1 MSLNKT
7 HEKAPKA
14 SLLGISSILPKGSE
28 EYCLFD
34 SENTESETIYDDNFE
49 TEIEQVTFS
58 LDEEYL
64 KKVIDIE
71 DTSETDSIFDDD
83 SISETDSED
92 NDIIIEQKASKNLTR
107 CVIVDKIEGHIKRCE
122 NSKSFRTLWQLCG
135 VYQIDGKSIV
145 EADGVLEW
153 LDVCS
158 YHFNNNQKN
167 LHELGFKQL
176 KDTSQSK
183 IIERN
188 VQVVCNGQFNCSALE
203 PYNSLCERAFDKIK
217 NPQYVCCNCYE
228 LEGVHFH
235 TRSGRGRETLS
246 CKKRGDHKGDT
257 KKNLKMLA
265 NWLLHVT
272 NNENFEYQENVLTTI
287 LPQIS
292 PFFNAKNKST
302 MVSQPDISNTLDKS
316 LYSNHSA
323 PSYFILKTVMK
334 LNQIPIEF
342 QEEELNELKYKE
354 IGREMGQNLWQS
366 YKCLKKN
373 INNLQTPES
382 LNDYISV
389 FPGSLTN
396 FFESMLTTILERK
409 TAESN
414 RKRLLKEKSL
424 KELDSQ
430 KINHLLSLLIS
441 ALINFTFPYLN
452 LWLPNVLAS
461 LCRRPKLLS
470 SLHDLLTKCS
480 IIGHTNRH
488 ERRLEKTRMKSAD
501 PSKRLL
507 TEKNVFNLAVID
519 NIDFKERSFQFG
531 NIYDVTR

>member
-107 CVIVDKIEGHIKRCE
+107 CVIVDKIEGHIKKCE

-145 EADGVLEW
+145 EADGVLER
-153 LDVCS
+153 LGVCS
-158 YHFNNNQKN
+158 YHFNNDQKN
-167 LHELGFKQL
+167 LHEPGFKQL
-176 KDTSQSK
+176 KDTSQS

-203 PYNSLCERAFDKIK
+203 PYNSLCERAFNKIK
-217 NPQYVCCNCYE
+217 NPRYVCCNCYE
-228 LEGVHFH
+228 HEGGHFH
-235 TRSGRGRETLS
+235 TRPRRGREILL
-246 CKKRGDHKGDT
+246 CKKRGDHKGDI

-265 NWLLHVT
+265 NWLLHVA
-272 NNENFEYQENVLTTI
+272 NNENFEYQENVLTAI

-354 IGREMGQNLWQS
+354 IGREMG
-366 YKCLKKN
+366 
-373 INNLQTPES
+373 
-382 LNDYISV
+382 
-389 FPGSLTN
+389 
-396 FFESMLTTILERK
+396 
-409 TAESN
+409 
-414 RKRLLKEKSL
+414 
-424 KELDSQ
+424 
-430 KINHLLSLLIS
+430 
-441 ALINFTFPYLN
+441 
-452 LWLPNVLAS
+452 
-461 LCRRPKLLS
+461 
-470 SLHDLLTKCS
+470 
-480 IIGHTNRH
+480 
-488 ERRLEKTRMKSAD
+488 
-501 PSKRLL
+501 
-507 TEKNVFNLAVID
+507 
-519 NIDFKERSFQFG
+519 
-531 NIYDVTR
+531 